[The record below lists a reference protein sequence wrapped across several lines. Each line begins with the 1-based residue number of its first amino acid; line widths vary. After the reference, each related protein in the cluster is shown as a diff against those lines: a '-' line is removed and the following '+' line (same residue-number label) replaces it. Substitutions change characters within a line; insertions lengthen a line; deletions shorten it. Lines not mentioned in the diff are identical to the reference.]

1 MIDRG
6 NPSDLGTSVPV
17 LDGEALVGALTRRFR
32 TSVEDAT
39 VDEHTFSILK
49 PANADDLIREEDFV
63 KDERLPYW
71 ADVWPS
77 SIILAGKLLEL
88 DGHGKT
94 ALELG
99 CGVGL
104 STLAATSA
112 GFDVL
117 STTITRRAGCHS
129 RQCLSESWQIARTR
143 LVDCGT
149 CLWISDFR
157 SIFASDVLYENEYAK
172 LLPILLAACCRST
185 GLHDRRSRRVAA
197 PVFVERGGAWVVI
210 RKKEPAV
217 RVRRDQAED
226 RHLRNRNRI
235 LRMKNTDASD
245 RSNANPKHP
254 SHPEHR
260 VSHLSILGPL
270 PPSRRPS
277 WT

>member
-1 MIDRG
+1 MIDKG
-6 NPSDLGTSVPV
+6 DLSEIGESAV

-49 PANADDLIREEDFV
+49 PANSDDLIREEDFV

-88 DGHGKT
+88 DGRGKT

-117 STTITRRAGCHS
+117 STDYYEDALDVTRANVFRNLGT
-129 RQCLSESWQIARTR
+129 IARTR
-143 LVDCGT
+143 LVDWRHLPQDLGT
-149 CLWISDFR
+149 FDLV
-157 SIFASDVLYENEYAK
+157 FASDVLYEKEYAE
-172 LLPILLAACCRST
+172 LLPVLLRGLLAPNGIALIADP
-185 GLHDRRSRRVAA
+185 GRVAA
-197 PVFVERGGAWVVI
+197 PVFVEACATHALDIRG
-210 RKKEPAV
+210 KE
-217 RVRRDQAED
+217 
-226 RHLRNRNRI
+226 
-235 LRMKNTDASD
+235 T
-245 RSNANPKHP
+245 
-254 SHPEHR
+254 
-260 VSHLSILGPL
+260 
-270 PPSRRPS
+270 RPFEVGEIKQKIDVYEIGS
-277 WT
+277 QP

>member
-49 PANADDLIREEDFV
+49 PANPDDLIREEDFV

-88 DGHGKT
+88 DGHGRS

-117 STTITRRAGCHS
+117 STDYYEDALDVTRANVFRNLGK
-129 RQCLSESWQIARTR
+129 IARTR
-143 LVDCGT
+143 LVDWRHLPLDLGT
-149 CLWISDFR
+149 FDL
-157 SIFASDVLYENEYAK
+157 IFASDVLYENEYAK
-172 LLPILLAACCRST
+172 LLPVLLAR
-185 GLHDRRSRRVAA
+185 LHEDGRRNTA
-197 PVFVERGGAWVVI
+197 
-210 RKKEPAV
+210 
-217 RVRRDQAED
+217 RVRDQCY
-226 RHLRNRNRI
+226 
-235 LRMKNTDASD
+235 
-245 RSNANPKHP
+245 P
-254 SHPEHR
+254 
-260 VSHLSILGPL
+260 VV
-270 PPSRRPS
+270 
-277 WT
+277 

>member
-6 NPSDLGTSVPV
+6 NPSELGTSVPV

-49 PANADDLIREEDFV
+49 PANPDDLIREEDFV

-88 DGHGKT
+88 DGHGKS

-117 STTITRRAGCHS
+117 STDYYEDALDVTRANVFRNLGK
-129 RQCLSESWQIARTR
+129 IARTR
-143 LVDCGT
+143 LVDWRHLPLDLGT
-149 CLWISDFR
+149 FDLV
-157 SIFASDVLYENEYAK
+157 FASDVLYENEYAK
-172 LLPILLAACCRST
+172 LLPVLLR
-185 GLHDRRSRRVAA
+185 GLLSSDGIVMIADPGRVAA
-197 PVFVERGGAWVVI
+197 PVFVEACAEHGLVI
-210 RKKEPAV
+210 RKKE
-217 RVRRDQAED
+217 
-226 RHLRNRNRI
+226 
-235 LRMKNTDASD
+235 T
-245 RSNANPKHP
+245 
-254 SHPEHR
+254 
-260 VSHLSILGPL
+260 
-270 PPSRRPS
+270 RPFEAGEIQQKIDIYEIG
-277 WT
+277 TG